1 MKKLLYFVLPLVL
14 IVSCKNGS
22 ESKDK
27 DKAKS
32 GKESAADSTKKKE
45 NLVTIRRAKHKT
57 TEAGKPKSVSAGKPT
72 VYVTNT
78 NITRLGELS
87 TNEVPGDLY
96 VATPGTE
103 ELKLPIINTVNPNTV
118 TCVQPMPV
126 QALAPRF
133 KDAAISNIQYLDVEQ
148 GMSSSFIRSLLFDK
162 DGNLWMGTVSAGVS
176 RYDGRSF
183 TNFTEKNGLS
193 NNTVLAI
200 LQDKTGKI
208 WFGTEGGGACCYDGK
223 TFTWFTK
230 DEGMADN
237 TILAICEDKN
247 GNIWFGTNGAG
258 VCKYDGKSIT
268 TYDETMGLN
277 NNTVRSIIED
287 SKGNLWFGTNGWG
300 AARFDG
306 KSFTYF
312 GTGAGLNSK
321 IIHSIIEDDKGN
333 IWFGTD
339 DGGVNIYDGK
349 TIRYITK
356 NDGLSSDCVISLH
369 KGKNGTIWMG
379 TYDGGLCSYEN
390 GKLTVFSSR
399 QGLSNNYVLCIRED
413 AAGTLW
419 MGTYGGGVCRYDGTS
434 FSHYTEREGLGSNT
448 VRSIVEDKSGNI
460 WFGSYGDGAILYNGT
475 EFAHYTESEGLTSNY
490 IKALA
495 LDNDGNVWMGT
506 DGGGAIRFNG
516 KTFDIFAE
524 AEGLG
529 SDYILSMFKDRSGR
543 MWFGTDGA
551 GVCCYN
557 GKEFISLSEDES
569 LSETSVLSIAQ
580 DQLGNIWFGTDGYG
594 AACYDGE
601 FFRWYTTREGLCS
614 DVIKSIVVDNGGN
627 IWFGSDGDGISVLK
641 ASTIKTRRPEFSN
654 FTEREGLSSKYI
666 RSMTEDKSG
675 NVWIATEK
683 GLNYLVNKNGKQSM
697 QVFTTANGLKANN
710 FFPNSVLIDGKNRIW
725 WGNGKALTTLDLN
738 SYRISDKAPDI
749 HLSGIELEQ
758 TFVDF
763 NAVEDSLS
771 AGKKVEVGDKVKK
784 NLSKVRFSRLNRYYN
799 YPVDLVLPYKINH
812 VTFRFSGIEWS
823 APDKIQYE
831 YMLQGSGNEEWS
843 PMTYD
848 NKVSF
853 SNLSHGDY
861 VFKVKAFGIS
871 QKWSEVAE
879 YKFTIQT
886 PWYLHPGAYAGYVMG
901 FIAIV
906 FGFNG
911 VRTKQLKVRQQQLE
925 KTVAERTSEV
935 VQQKELIEQKQK
947 EIVDSI
953 NYARRIQGAMLA
965 SDQLFD
971 SHLKNYFLFFQP
983 KDIVSGDFYWASPM
997 VNGNFVLVTA
1007 DSTGHGVP
1015 GAMMSM
1021 LNISCLNEAV
1031 SERKLT
1037 DPSEIL
1043 NHARQRI
1050 ISSLARDGSV
1060 EGGKDGMD
1068 CSVLVFDFKK
1078 NVLEYAGAN
1087 NPVWISR
1094 KNAEGVT
1101 ELIELKPDRM
1111 PVGKHDKD
1119 TIPFTKHSV
1128 NLQTG
1133 DMIFTLTD
1141 GVPDQF
1147 GGPKGKK
1154 YTYRKLKE
1162 LLINNSDKSLG
1173 EQKKVLQKSVDVWK
1187 RDLEQVDD
1195 MLLIG
1200 IRL

>member
-1 MKKLLYFVLPLVL
+1 MKKLLYFVCFLAFF
-14 IVSCKNGS
+14 VSCKNGTENKEKANS
-22 ESKDK
+22 SKK
-27 DKAKS
+27 NI
-32 GKESAADSTKKKE
+32 ADSAKKSE
-45 NLVTIRRAKHKT
+45 NLVTIRRAKHKRA
-57 TEAGKPKSVSAGKPT
+57 EAGKPRSVNAQKPFINP
-72 VYVTNT
+72 TNT
-78 NITRLGELS
+78 NITGVSELAS
-87 TNEVPGDLY
+87 KEVPGDLY
-96 VATPGTE
+96 TATPGTE
-103 ELKLPIINTVNPNTV
+103 DLKVPLIAEVKTKTVACIQPLPL
-118 TCVQPMPV
+118 

-148 GMSSSFIRSLLFDK
+148 GMSSSFIRSLMFDK

-183 TNFTEKNGLS
+183 INFTEKNGLS

-223 TFTWFTK
+223 NFTWLTK
-230 DEGMADN
+230 EEGMADN
-237 TILAICEDKN
+237 TILSLCEDKK

-268 TYDETMGLN
+268 TYNETMGLN
-277 NNTVRSIIED
+277 NNTVRSILED
-287 SKGNLWFGTNGWG
+287 SKGNIWFGTNGWG
-300 AARFDG
+300 ASRFDG

-321 IIHSIIEDDKGN
+321 IVHAMVEDDKGN
-333 IWFGTD
+333 MWFATD

-349 TIRYITK
+349 SVKYITK
-356 NDGLSSDCVISLH
+356 SDGLSSDCVISLH
-369 KGKNGTIWMG
+369 KGKNGTVWMG

-390 GKLTVFSSR
+390 GKLTTFSNL
-399 QGLSNNYVLCIRED
+399 QGLNNNYVLCIRED
-413 AAGTLW
+413 AAGALW
-419 MGTYGGGVCRYDGTS
+419 MGTYGGGVCRYDGSS
-434 FSHYTEREGLGSNT
+434 FTHYTEREGLGSNT
-448 VRSIVEDKSGNI
+448 VRSIVEDKKGNI
-460 WFGSYGDGAILYNGT
+460 WFGTYGDGAILYNGT
-475 EFAHYTESEGLTSNY
+475 EFAHYTEKEGLPSNY

-506 DGGGAIRFNG
+506 DGGGAIRFNN
-516 KTFDIFAE
+516 KTFEIFTE
-524 AEGLG
+524 SEGLS
-529 SDYILSMFKDRSGR
+529 SDYILTLFKDNAGR
-543 MWFGTDGA
+543 IWFGTDGA

-557 GKEFISLSEDES
+557 GHEFVSFMDDPSLM
-569 LSETSVLSIAQ
+569 ETSVLSITQ
-580 DQLGNIWFGTDGYG
+580 DKLGNIWFGTDGYG
-594 AACYDGE
+594 ACCYDGE
-601 FFRWYTTREGLCS
+601 FFKWYTTDEGLCS
-614 DVIKSIVVDNGGN
+614 DYVKSIVVDKSGN
-627 IWFGSDGDGISVLK
+627 IWLGTDGDGISVLK
-641 ASTIKTRRPEFSN
+641 ANTIKARRPEFLH
-654 FTEREGLSSKYI
+654 FADKDGLSSKYI
-666 RSMTEDKSG
+666 RSMMEDKNG

-697 QVFTTANGLKANN
+697 QVYTTANGLKANN

-738 SYRISDKAPDI
+738 TYKISEKAPDV
-749 HLSGIELEQ
+749 HLAGVELEQ
-758 TFVDF
+758 TFIDF
-763 NAVEDSLS
+763 NALEDSLN
-771 AGKKVEVGDKVKK
+771 AGKKVEVGDKIKK
-784 NLSKVRFSRLNRYYN
+784 KLSNVQFSGVNRFYN
-799 YPVDLVLPYKINH
+799 YPVDLVLPPKINH
-812 VTFRFSGIEWS
+812 VTFRYSGIEWS
-823 APDKIQYE
+823 APEKIQYQ
-831 YMLQGSGNEEWS
+831 YMLQGSGSEDWS
-843 PMTYD
+843 PLTYD
-848 NKVSF
+848 NKASF
-853 SNLSHGDY
+853 SNLPHGDY
-861 VFKVKAFGIS
+861 VFKVKAVGIS
-871 QKWSEVAE
+871 QKWSQPAE
-879 YKFTIQT
+879 YRFTIQT
-886 PWYLHPGAYAGYVMG
+886 PWYLHPGAYAGYIMA
-901 FIAIV
+901 FISIV

-911 VRTKQLKVRQQQLE
+911 VRTKQLKLRQQQLE

-935 VQQKELIEQKQK
+935 VQQKELIELKQK
-947 EIVDSI
+947 EILDSI
-953 NYARRIQGAMLA
+953 NYAKRIQGALLA

-971 SHLKNYFLFFQP
+971 SHLKNYYLFFQP

-997 VNGNFVLVTA
+997 ANGNFVLVTA

-1037 DPSEIL
+1037 DPAEIL

-1078 NVLEYAGAN
+1078 KKVQYAGAN
-1087 NPVWISR
+1087 NPVWIVR
-1094 KNAEGVT
+1094 KNSEGVA

-1119 TIPFTKHSV
+1119 TIPFSTQAV
-1128 NLQTG
+1128 DLQTG
-1133 DMIFTLTD
+1133 DMIFALTD

-1154 YTYRKLKE
+1154 FSYRKLKE
-1162 LLINNSDKSLG
+1162 LLMNNSEKSLG
-1173 EQKKVLQKSVDVWK
+1173 EQKQVLQRSVDVWK

>member
-1 MKKLLYFVLPLVL
+1 MKKLLYFVSFLALL
-14 IVSCKNGS
+14 VSCKNGT
-22 ESKDK
+22 ESKGNV
-27 DKAKS
+27 KAA
-32 GKESAADSTKKKE
+32 GNADSTKKSE

-57 TEAGKPKSVSAGKPT
+57 AEAGKPRSAAAAKPSVYP
-72 VYVTNT
+72 TNT
-78 NITRLGELS
+78 NVTQLSELS
-87 TNEVPGDLY
+87 GKEVPGDLY
-96 VATPGTE
+96 MTTPGTE
-103 ELKLPIINTVNPNTV
+103 DLKLPITASVKIKTV
-118 TCVQPMPV
+118 TCVQPAPA
-126 QALAPRF
+126 QAQPPRF

-148 GMSSSFIRSLLFDK
+148 GMSSSFIRSLMFDK

-183 TNFTEKNGLS
+183 INFTEKNGLS

-223 TFTWFTK
+223 SFTWFTK

-237 TILAICEDKN
+237 TILALCEDKN

-258 VCKYDGKSIT
+258 VCKYDGKAIT
-268 TYDETMGLN
+268 VYDESMGLN
-277 NNTVRSIIED
+277 NNTVRSILED

-300 AARFDG
+300 ASRFDG

-321 IIHSIIEDDKGN
+321 IVHAIIEDDKGQ
-333 IWFGTD
+333 IWFATD

-390 GKLTVFSSR
+390 GKLTTFSNR

-413 AAGTLW
+413 AVGALW

-448 VRSIVEDKSGNI
+448 VRSIVEDGKGNI
-460 WFGSYGDGAILYNGT
+460 WFGTYGDGAILYNGT
-475 EFAHYTESEGLTSNY
+475 EFAHYTEKEGLASNY

-506 DGGGAIRFNG
+506 DGSGAIRFNS
-516 KTFDIFAE
+516 KTFDVYTE
-524 AEGLG
+524 SEGLA
-529 SDYILSMFKDRSGR
+529 SDYILTLFKDRSGR
-543 MWFGTDGA
+543 IWFGTDGA
-551 GVCCYN
+551 GVCCYDN
-557 GKEFISLSEDES
+557 GQFISFMDDPSLSEA
-569 LSETSVLSIAQ
+569 SVLSITQ
-580 DQLGNIWFGTDGYG
+580 DKIGNIWFGTDGYG
-594 AACYDGE
+594 ACCYDGE
-601 FFRWYTTREGLCS
+601 FFRWFTSGEGLCS
-614 DVIKSIVVDNGGN
+614 DYVKSIVVDNAGN
-627 IWFGSDGDGISVLK
+627 IWFGTDGDGISVMK
-641 ASTIKTRRPEFSN
+641 ANTIKTRRPEF
-654 FTEREGLSSKYI
+654 FHFADREGLSSKNI
-666 RSMTEDKSG
+666 RSMIEDKSG

-683 GLNYLVNKNGKQSM
+683 GLNYLVSKNGKQNM
-697 QVFTTANGLKANN
+697 YVYTTANGLKANN
-710 FFPNSVLIDGKNRIW
+710 FFPNSVWIDGKNRIW

-738 SYRISDKAPDI
+738 TYKISEKAPDI
-749 HLSGIELEQ
+749 HLSGLDLEQ
-758 TFVDF
+758 TFIDF
-763 NAVEDSLS
+763 NALEDSLS
-771 AGKKVEVGDKVKK
+771 AGKKVKVGDKVRKD
-784 NLSKVRFSRLNRYYN
+784 LSRVGFSGLNTFYN

-823 APDKIQYE
+823 APDKIQYQ
-831 YMLQGSGNEEWS
+831 YMLQGSDSEDWS
-843 PMTYD
+843 PLTYE
-848 NKVSF
+848 NKASF
-853 SNLSHGDY
+853 SNLPHGDY
-861 VFKVKAFGIS
+861 VFKVKAIGIS
-871 QKWSEVAE
+871 QKWSEPAE

-886 PWYLHPGAYAGYVMG
+886 PWYLHPGAYAGYVIG

-911 VRTKQLKVRQQQLE
+911 VRTRQLKARQQQLE
-925 KTVAERTSEV
+925 RTVAERTSEV
-935 VQQKELIEQKQK
+935 VQQKELIELKQK
-947 EIVDSI
+947 EILDSI
-953 NYARRIQGAMLA
+953 NYAKRIQGALLA

-997 VNGNFVLVTA
+997 TNGNFVLVTA

-1037 DPSEIL
+1037 DPADIL

-1050 ISSLARDGSV
+1050 ISSLAKDGSV

-1078 NVLEYAGAN
+1078 NMVQYAGAN
-1087 NPVWISR
+1087 NPVWIVR
-1094 KNAEGVT
+1094 KNAEGLT

-1119 TIPFTKHSV
+1119 NIPFSKQIV
-1128 NLQTG
+1128 ELQTG

-1141 GVPDQF
+1141 GVADQF

-1154 YTYRKLKE
+1154 FTYRKLKE
-1162 LLINNSDKSLG
+1162 LLISNSERSLG
-1173 EQKKVLQKSVDVWK
+1173 EQKQALQKAVEVWK

-1200 IRL
+1200 IRF